1 MSKKTFVAAGKANA
15 ELVVQLKDNQKNLL
29 REVSEGCD
37 FLESE
42 SNFSDTEKSR
52 NRIETRTTEVFDVGS
67 CLIES
72 ADWKEYISRAVRVI
86 RYTEIFD
93 TRTKEWKHRSET
105 AYYLCSH
112 QYSAKIVAKIIREH
126 WHSENRNHYVR
137 DVSLGEDASR
147 IRTRPGVFARLRSFS
162 LNILRFNKVKNVK
175 AALFENALDFD
186 GLVKLKGI
194 LC

>member
-1 MSKKTFVAAGKANA
+1 M
-15 ELVVQLKDNQKNLL
+15 
-29 REVSEGCD
+29 EVREGCN

-42 SNFSDTEKSR
+42 SNFSNTEKSR
-52 NRIETRTTEVFDVGS
+52 NRIETRIAEVFDIES

-72 ADWKEYISRAVRVI
+72 ADWMEYISRAVRVT
-86 RYTEIFD
+86 RRTEIFD
-93 TRTKEWKHRSET
+93 TRAKDWKHRSEI

-112 QYSAKIVAKIIREH
+112 QYSAKTVAKIIREH

>member
-1 MSKKTFVAAGKANA
+1 MPKKTFVAAEKANA

-37 FLESE
+37 FLDSE
-42 SNFSDTEKSR
+42 SNFGDTEKSR
-52 NRIETRTTEVFDVGS
+52 NRIESRATEVFDIGC

-72 ADWKEYISRAVRVI
+72 ADWKKYISRAVRVM
-86 RYTEIFD
+86 RNTEIFD
-93 TRTKEWKHRSET
+93 TKTKEWKHRSET

-112 QYSAKIVAKIIREH
+112 QYSAEIVAKIIREH
-126 WHSENRNHYVR
+126 WHCENRNHYVR

-186 GLVKLKGI
+186 SLTKLKGI

>member
-1 MSKKTFVAAGKANA
+1 M
-15 ELVVQLKDNQKNLL
+15 
-29 REVSEGCD
+29 
-37 FLESE
+37 ESE
-42 SNFSDTEKSR
+42 SNFSGTEKSR
-52 NRIETRTTEVFDVGS
+52 NRIETRTTEVFDIGS

-72 ADWKEYISRAVRVI
+72 FDWKKYISRALRVT
-86 RYTEIFD
+86 RYTEILD
-93 TRTKEWKHRSET
+93 TKTGEWKDRSET

-112 QYSAKIVAKIIREH
+112 RYTAEIANKIVREH

-147 IRTRPGVFARLRSFS
+147 IRTRPGIFARLRSFS

-186 GLVKLKGI
+186 GLVNLKGI
-194 LC
+194 LS